1 MLCLDITDTL
11 EGGASVTNVVDYTVH
26 GLVAG
31 VFTNI
36 AQGQLSDTNPTVLYT
51 AGAAISIVSITF
63 VNTHSAAVT
72 VDLYL
77 DPANAGTPRRMIP
90 KAMTLGVGYS
100 MHFDGQRC
108 SILDSNGGIVTGV
121 SVSDIAYAA
130 SWDGVTT
137 IAPSKNAVYDQMEL
151 KLTGSYA
158 TAAEI
163 TTGMEAA
170 KAIAPDQLLLSSPT
184 VVTIKCSALG
194 ALAIPK
200 HVSDA
205 VGLADTTIMVSA
217 NNEMTNASQPA
228 FLAQAQLQSNVLGN
242 GVSYVL
248 IFGTEIY
255 DQGANFDGISTFT
268 APVTGRYHLS
278 IILQLGGL
286 AAANVR
292 GNVDM
297 ISGNRSIDIIDMNV
311 GAIIYASE
319 YIVMNASCDIDMD
332 ASDTVF
338 MRATVLGGTQI
349 VDVLAGSYFSG
360 HLIC

>member
-1 MLCLDITDTL
+1 MVCLDVTDTL

-77 DPANAGTPRRMIP
+77 DPTNAGTPRRMIP

-130 SWDGVTT
+130 SWDGITT
-137 IAPSKNAVYDQMEL
+137 IAPSKNAVYDQMQL
-151 KLTGSYA
+151 KLTGSYASAAEVTTGAEPAKAIAPDQLRASEA

-163 TTGMEAA
+163 TTGTVVKLITA
-170 KAIAPDQLLLSSPT
+170 DQLLAAGLN
-184 VVTIKCSALG
+184 LG
-194 ALAIPK
+194 AWI
-200 HVSDA
+200 
-205 VGLADTTIMVSA
+205 T
-217 NNEMTNASQPA
+217 PA
-228 FLAQAQLQSNVLGN
+228 FNAAIFTAGGNQTWTVKAADVQTFAYQIIGKTMMLQVYLDSTSVGGTPDPVLSIVMPKSAAKKTRFPIVVYNAAYSISVATTTAGSSSLTIVCTP
-242 GVSYVL
+242 G
-248 IFGTEIY
+248 
-255 DQGANFDGISTFT
+255 GANWTASTND
-268 APVTGRYHLS
+268 TGVQFV
-278 IILQLGGL
+278 IAFEIQ
-286 AAANVR
+286 
-292 GNVDM
+292 
-297 ISGNRSIDIIDMNV
+297 
-311 GAIIYASE
+311 
-319 YIVMNASCDIDMD
+319 
-332 ASDTVF
+332 
-338 MRATVLGGTQI
+338 
-349 VDVLAGSYFSG
+349 
-360 HLIC
+360 